1 MVAAIIIIIII
12 PGLLRIK
19 QVNKPKQ
26 GPTHKKKKKK
36 TCFCSLPTSKCEL
49 IINEVKPGGLGC
61 CSKK

>member
-36 TCFCSLPTSKCEL
+36 KPVFAASQLPNVS
-49 IINEVKPGGLGC
+49 
-61 CSKK
+61 

>member
-36 TCFCSLPTSKCEL
+36 NLFLQPPNFQMWANYQWSETRRLRLLF
-49 IINEVKPGGLGC
+49 
-61 CSKK
+61 